1 MTTLAELIKQ
11 KEALDYQ
18 IANAKKAEKADAI
31 SKVKAMVTEN
41 GLTQK
46 DIFRKTKKN
55 IKLKIAKGN

>member
-31 SKVKAMVTEN
+31 SKVKALVSEN
-41 GLTQK
+41 DLTQQ
-46 DIFRKTKKN
+46 DIFGNAKKN
-55 IKLKIAKGN
+55 FNHMKAKGN

>member
-41 GLTQK
+41 GLTEK

-55 IKLKIAKGN
+55 IKFKITKGN

>member
-31 SKVKAMVTEN
+31 SKVKAMVTKN

-46 DIFRKTKKN
+46 DIIRKTKKN